1 MESGLDFELNKIRRL
16 SSSNL
21 QNQQQFAGTLI
32 AIEETLKEQGQPLV
46 PSSYAATLMTLL
58 DQHKEASLDFVGP
71 ILYILA
77 AILPFVPQSVIQA
90 QFSSIMSILS
100 TSLDLSK
107 ADPMTLRSVLTCL
120 EHILKNQD
128 LRVWKQPT
136 AQKALQSVFILGLDS
151 RPKVRRRGQV
161 AAANILTNIPPPS
174 ASHPMA
180 NDSVEFIL
188 NSLKDANK
196 DSTATV
202 HVLQFMSTMFKAFP
216 SNRFED
222 LSNILLSLLKMN
234 DAFIYSEVLKCF
246 ESLFQVISVDFDKD
260 LFFDLL
266 NSIIAQRPNVNDA
279 SLSKSWLVINDLGF
293 DALFRLNPKLCEVQ
307 IPSAFEMVKPYIEL
321 GKPEVKEA
329 AIKCMETFVS
339 KCLREGSACSTDV
352 ASKLSSSLV
361 ECLGIRY
368 RESWVSIFY
377 VTSLLTTKLGKSSRP
392 TMDNLITL
400 ISEMR
405 MEKGFEFKKEADAT
419 LGASIS
425 AMGPKLFL
433 ELLPLNIES
442 SIPGMNQ
449 APPKKNKGSNES
461 TDEGRAWILP
471 LMNGYIKDADIEYFI
486 DHLLPLADKLEF
498 YSQKLQTNGRAI
510 QAKVVSVLSIQIW
523 SLLGGF
529 FSSPSDITKS
539 FDADFV
545 ERILNQL
552 VEVPELRS
560 SLCTSLNTLVKN
572 ILKDLN
578 SDPSLE
584 TSSDS
589 KKSDIAEKNKLH
601 ISQFAPK
608 ILSTLFTII
617 ADTPA
622 PKGRYIHESATFQ
635 LKVTDSKDI
644 TLAFN
649 KVLTMLT
656 KALVSHTT
664 PTAAES
670 SSKYL
675 DTNPQPPVYSM
686 LDMIGT
692 LAPFL
697 DESSIFSALDVL
709 LPLLSQPDDVIL
721 QKKTYKALGL
731 FATSIAQPIAQLG
744 ENDISENKEL
754 NSRFVNKVLP
764 SLISSA
770 QFASPLSRRNRLNLL
785 SLTTQILPNTELHI
799 VPLFLSEAIIGTK
812 DINEKSRLTSFEL
825 LDSLAQKMSLG
836 GSIDASKL
844 KNDDDL
850 DMDNEGSDKEEIS
863 DKSDDSEGE
872 MDQDGIS
879 AAEIHAGD
887 KSSVKSASLEE
898 YIEMVVAGLA
908 AKTPYMISATV
919 TSLAYLLNAYSEK
932 LSPKLITTL
941 LDTILLFV
949 NSNSREIAKASLGFV
964 KVSVL
969 VLPRDYLIKA
979 LDGLV
984 TGILKW
990 ANEHRARFSLK
1001 SRHIIERLIRRV
1013 GIDEVE
1019 KATPEEHKKLI
1030 QNIKKRKLRAKRGK
1044 TQNDDSENEK
1054 EKENSTD
1061 KLKRAV
1067 RRKGTFGINSDSD
1080 SSDDSDFFE
1089 KKNFGNRQPANN
1101 SKAGPQSNSGNSG
1114 KTQQNH
1120 ESWIVEDD
1128 SRNDPLDF
1136 LSQSAFSQL
1145 SSSKPSKNLKNE
1157 SFKKHVP
1164 TTKDGKFIFED
1175 DEESAPSKIKAGIQ
1189 GMQISGEDNADAEGD
1204 SNYYMEMVSSKDGFS
1219 RGNKNKIKFNKR
1231 KSNDGDDDGFGND
1244 IKYNSA
1250 DKKSNNAANKPKDTK
1265 RQKKDYGSEFKSK
1278 NGKGDTKKKG
1288 KLDPYAYIPMDPKLL
1303 SSKSGSKLN
1312 TMSKSKKD
1320 KRQANR
1326 N

>member
-1 MESGLDFELNKIRRL
+1 MESGLDFELTKIRRL

-46 PSSYAATLMTLL
+46 PSSYAATL
-58 DQHKEASLDFVGP
+58 
-71 ILYILA
+71 
-77 AILPFVPQSVIQA
+77 A
-90 QFSSIMSILS
+90 QFSSIMVILS

-161 AAANILTNIPPPS
+161 AAANILTKIPPPS

-188 NSLKDANK
+188 NSLKEANK

-234 DAFIYSEVLKCF
+234 DPFIYAEVLKCF
-246 ESLFQVISVDFDKD
+246 ESLFLVISVDFDKD

-339 KCLREGSACSTDV
+339 KCLREGSACSTEV
-352 ASKLSSSLV
+352 ASKLSSSLI

-498 YSQKLQTNGRAI
+498 YSQKLQSNGRAI

-529 FSSPSDITKS
+529 FSSPSDIIKS

-572 ILKDLN
+572 VLKDLN

-589 KKSDIAEKNKLH
+589 KKSDIAQKNKLH

-635 LKVTDSKDI
+635 LKVTDTKDI

-721 QKKTYKALGL
+721 QKKTYKAIGL

-744 ENDISENKEL
+744 ENDISENNEL

-844 KNDDDL
+844 RNDDDL
-850 DMDNEGSDKEEIS
+850 DMENQEGDQEGGS
-863 DKSDDSEGE
+863 DKSDDSEDE
-872 MDQDGIS
+872 MAQDGIP
-879 AAEIHAGD
+879 AADLIAGD
-887 KSSVKSASLEE
+887 KSGVKSASLEE

-984 TGILKW
+984 AGILKW

-1044 TQNDDSENEK
+1044 TQNDDSDNEKEK

-1067 RRKGTFGINSDSD
+1067 RRKGTFGINSDTD

-1089 KKNFGNRQPANN
+1089 KKSFGNRQPANS
-1101 SKAGPQSNSGNSG
+1101 SKSGPQSNSGKS
-1114 KTQQNH
+1114 QQNH

-1157 SFKKHVP
+1157 NFKKHVP